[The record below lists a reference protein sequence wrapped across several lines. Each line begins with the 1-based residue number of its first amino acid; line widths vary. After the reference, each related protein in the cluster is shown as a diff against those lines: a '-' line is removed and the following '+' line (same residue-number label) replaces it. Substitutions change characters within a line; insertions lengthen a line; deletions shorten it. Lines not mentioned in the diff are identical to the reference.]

1 MAKEPVSKLK
11 FSDVIKQLEQNQIAP
26 IYFFTGDQEY
36 LRLEFTQAIIK
47 ALFGEDRQNATIE
60 KIQAK
65 PGKAAEMVNAAME
78 YSLFGGGRLVIVTEA
93 ERYNEKDQKL
103 ILKVLPTIPPENKL
117 VIFHPGKLDL
127 RKKFYKFMTNEAT
140 WVSFLALDQRGA
152 KFWVRRQEQ
161 KHDLTLEPGAVDL
174 LIEFAGYS
182 YRTLAEEIDKIALN
196 MEPGATVTSSDIR
209 SYGSQSAVFSIF
221 ELTDALGRRD
231 RQTALNRLERL
242 LSAREKF
249 TDILRRV
256 YGHFNYLYGI
266 EALEPSLSD
275 KAVASRIR
283 VHPFFVKKCRQQL
296 RNFSRDDL
304 SRALNSLFE
313 AEYDSRF
320 ERMPQNYILERL
332 IVKLTESPE

>member
-1 MAKEPVSKLK
+1 MAKEPVSDLK
-11 FSDVIKQLEQNQIAP
+11 FSDVIKQLEKGQIAP
-26 IYFFTGDQEY
+26 VYFFTGDQEY
-36 LRLEFTQAIIK
+36 LRLEITQAIIK
-47 ALFGEDRQNATIE
+47 ALFGDNHQNATIE

-65 PGKAAEMVNAAME
+65 PGKAVEMVNAVME

-93 ERYNEKDQKL
+93 ERYNDKDQKL

-127 RKKFYKFMTNEAT
+127 RKKFSKYLIAETQ
-140 WVSFLALDQRGA
+140 WVSFLSLDQRTA
-152 KFWVRRQEQ
+152 KFWIRRQQQ
-161 KHDLTLEPGAVDL
+161 KHGLSFEPEAVDL

-182 YRTLAEEIDKIALN
+182 YRTLAEEIDKLALN
-196 MEPGATVTSSDIR
+196 LERGATVTSSDIH

-231 RQTALNRLERL
+231 RQMALNRLENL

-249 TDILRRV
+249 ADILRRV

-266 EALEPSLSD
+266 SALEPSLSD

-283 VHPFFVKKCRQQL
+283 VHPFFIKKCRQQL

-304 SRALNSLFE
+304 RHALNSLFE

-320 ERMPQNYILERL
+320 ERIPQNYILERL
-332 IVKLTESPE
+332 IIKLTESPE